1 MLISHLRVQYQV
13 FKLLFLFGTAGIKAL
28 PYFFRQMSLPVAL
41 GLVPR
46 PRANSG
52 VKKPTIDHKLGTQKQ
67 NTIDDKLVPEQLIDK
82 KERSLKMTDKNLKPQ
97 QTIDKKPEQTNMTK
111 NSEPQQIIENKY
123 GLTLSKM
130 EMYYVQDNRKRQSKR
145 K

>member
-1 MLISHLRVQYQV
+1 M
-13 FKLLFLFGTAGIKAL
+13 
-28 PYFFRQMSLPVAL
+28 
-41 GLVPR
+41 
-46 PRANSG
+46 
-52 VKKPTIDHKLGTQKQ
+52 VKKPTIDNKLGIKKQ

-82 KERSLKMTDKNLKPQ
+82 QERMTDKNIKPQ

-130 EMYYVQDNRKRQSKR
+130 EMYYVQENRKRQSKR